1 MGDDFQ
7 ERNKPRRL
15 PHTLRL
21 NISEQLYYYVAMMV
35 SAARGT
41 MGCKRREGEAM
52 ALRIVRTRDKQL
64 ANGEVRAAIATAL
77 DKKGRAL
84 VLVPSFDVGLRLQR
98 ELADGEVPT
107 LGVTVTTPNA
117 WTDER
122 WEVYGD
128 GRHIVENETRV
139 ALMRLELDAAAGIEL
154 TKDESP
160 LPTSPGMRRMLCS
173 LAKDALPAIPRT
185 SAGDLDVTAPLTQG
199 LTPGERRAC
208 QIACNYGRRLAS
220 RNFVERSEV
229 MVRFPHVLSE
239 AAAFQPPV
247 ICCGIDSLPWAS
259 RQMLGE
265 LAVVTDVTLVVRE
278 RRSLADQMAEHLI
291 SQMTAQ
297 AQALGATVDTV
308 DDGGEVAPEPP
319 VTELDA
325 LRAALFREDA
335 PTIVPTGAVTL
346 LEPAG
351 PAAQAEAIC
360 RQIRGLAASGFG
372 TTVVSTGDVEGT
384 WRALAPKLAAR
395 GIAVRAA
402 VRMPVMELPAARA
415 FMGYVETVARLA
427 ELAETWPEPETS
439 DEGPVPQ
446 LGDMSWWPPRA
457 ITDFLLSDISHMD
470 APRARAL
477 DLKWRGNRM
486 LSPARVLAD
495 LQRKNAVSTSV
506 MRATRLILQ
515 GRVGTAAA
523 ELARA
528 IVDPAVPP
536 EIAKSENPA
545 DPPTVP
551 EPRAFDPLRHDQ
563 SVSVLM
569 LIQRVCRSLSEQGV
583 AATEKGAAGVA
594 PLKLTELVSLLKEL
608 LEDEVQIQ
616 RLELAPVRV
625 DDEAHEVRI
634 CGRGEAASLPAG
646 SADALVACNLT
657 AAEYPLAAPDDAL
670 TALEDRPGLG
680 MPADP
685 LDRARRDFAAALD
698 VPRSCLVLE
707 RVMHDE
713 NSAPTYP
720 AVMLSECLA
729 AYGLAA
735 DETDGI
741 DPASDLAPL
750 IPTTLG
756 EDHPASAATAS
767 GHATAP
773 CANEKVDDSGRI
785 SDASRPMVIVPR
797 EGQSE
802 LPGGK
807 PSLSASQIESYLECP
822 YKWFTLRRLGLGS
835 NDADFSPLQT
845 GSYAHRVLEVARR
858 NMALAAVKQA
868 GLLPAEAGYAE
879 LEVLPVTYLPGLA
892 VTASNLDFAHEMVSV
907 EFDYHL
913 RHQRQRANTLA
924 AQSLVPHD
932 QTEALALDR
941 LRTSL
946 LSVMDYEQDRL
957 EGFEPRYFEL
967 RFGGSREDAV
977 HVDYAG
983 ADFVGSIDRVDVN
996 AHGVAVVID
1005 YKHKGANNFA
1015 KEYDAFPEGCPV
1027 EGEGLAL
1034 PRRVQSLIYAQVI
1047 RRMYPDLKVRGA
1059 VYLST
1064 RGKDAGDH
1072 EIAGALDANVADQV
1086 MGSLKAKRLE
1096 TLVCGGPGQISFEDL
1111 LDRTEEEISRAIV
1124 RMRAGEIGADPCDAQ
1139 ACSYCPVKNCAR
1151 RLA

>member
-1 MGDDFQ
+1 
-7 ERNKPRRL
+7 
-15 PHTLRL
+15 
-21 NISEQLYYYVAMMV
+21 
-35 SAARGT
+35 
-41 MGCKRREGEAM
+41 M
-52 ALRIVRTRDKQL
+52 ALRIVRTHDRQL
-64 ANGEVRAAIATAL
+64 ANGEVRASIAAAL
-77 DKKGRAL
+77 DNAGRVL

-98 ELADGEVPT
+98 ELADARVPT
-107 LGVTVTTPNA
+107 LGVTVTTPTA
-117 WTDER
+117 WVDER

-154 TKDESP
+154 IGDVVP

-173 LAKDALPAIPRT
+173 LAKDALPAIPRV
-185 SAGDLDVTAPLTQG
+185 SAGDLDAQDPVVQN

-208 QIACNYGRRLAS
+208 QIVCNYGRRLAS
-220 RNFVERSEV
+220 RGFVERSEV
-229 MVRFPHVLSE
+229 MVRLPRILSG
-239 AAAFQPPV
+239 AGALQPPV
-247 ICCGIDSLPWAS
+247 VCCGIDSLPWAS
-259 RQMLGE
+259 RQMLAE
-265 LAVVTDVTLVVRE
+265 LAVATEVTLVVPE
-278 RRSLADQMAEHLI
+278 RGSLADQMSEHLI
-291 SQMTAQ
+291 AQMVAQ
-297 AQALGATVDTV
+297 AQAFGVEAEAVDSQS
-308 DDGGEVAPEPP
+308 APVSEPAD
-319 VTELDA
+319 TELDA
-325 LRAALFREDA
+325 LRSALFCEAA
-335 PTIVPTGAVTL
+335 PAVVPTGAVTL

-351 PAAQAEAIC
+351 PVAQAEALC
-360 RQIRGLAASGFG
+360 GQIQDLLASGAE
-372 TTVVSTGDVEGT
+372 TTVVSTEDVEGT

-395 GIAVRAA
+395 GITVRAA
-402 VRMPVMELPAARA
+402 VRTPVMELPAARA
-415 FMGYVETVARLA
+415 FMGYAETVARLA
-427 ELAETWPEPETS
+427 ELAETWPEPELS

-477 DLKWRGNRM
+477 DLRWRGNRM

-528 IVDPAVPP
+528 IVDPADPP
-536 EIAKSENPA
+536 ETAKSENPA
-545 DPPTVP
+545 DPPVIP

-569 LIQRVCRSLSEQGV
+569 FIQRVCRSLSEQGI
-583 AATEKGAAGVA
+583 AATEKGAAGVS
-594 PLKLTELVSLLKEL
+594 PLKLTKLVSLLKEL
-608 LEDEVQIQ
+608 LEDEVQIE
-616 RLELAPVRV
+616 RLELPSEQV
-625 DDEAHEVRI
+625 DGMACEVRI

-646 SADALVACNLT
+646 SADALIACNLT

-670 TALEDRPGLG
+670 TALEDRLGLG
-680 MPADP
+680 TPADP

-698 VPRSCLVLE
+698 VPRSRLVLE
-707 RVMHDE
+707 RVSHDE

-729 AYGLAA
+729 VYGLAA
-735 DETDGI
+735 DKTDKI
-741 DPASDLAPL
+741 DPTSDLAPL

-756 EDHPASAATAS
+756 EGHPASAFTAS
-767 GHATAP
+767 GQATDPRAS
-773 CANEKVDDSGRI
+773 EKVDDSGII
-785 SDASRPMVIVPR
+785 SDASRPMIIVPR

-858 NMALAAVKQA
+858 NMALAAAKQA

-879 LEVLPVTYLPGLA
+879 LEGLPETYLSGSA
-892 VTASNLDFAHEMVSV
+892 VTASNLDFAHEMVST

-967 RFGGSREDAV
+967 RFGGTREDAV

>member
-1 MGDDFQ
+1 
-7 ERNKPRRL
+7 
-15 PHTLRL
+15 
-21 NISEQLYYYVAMMV
+21 
-35 SAARGT
+35 
-41 MGCKRREGEAM
+41 M
-52 ALRIVRTRDKQL
+52 ALRIVRTHDRQL
-64 ANGEVRAAIATAL
+64 ANGEVRASIAAAL
-77 DKKGRAL
+77 DNAGRVL

-98 ELADGEVPT
+98 ELADARVPT
-107 LGVTVTTPNA
+107 LGVTVTTPTA
-117 WTDER
+117 WVDER

-154 TKDESP
+154 IGDVVP

-173 LAKDALPAIPRT
+173 LAKDALPAIPRV
-185 SAGDLDVTAPLTQG
+185 SAGDLDAQDPVVQN

-208 QIACNYGRRLAS
+208 QIVCNYGRRLAS
-220 RNFVERSEV
+220 RGFVERSEV
-229 MVRFPHVLSE
+229 MVRLPRILSG
-239 AAAFQPPV
+239 AGALQPPV
-247 ICCGIDSLPWAS
+247 VCCGIDSLPWAS
-259 RQMLGE
+259 RQMLAE
-265 LAVVTDVTLVVRE
+265 LAVATEVTLVVPE
-278 RRSLADQMAEHLI
+278 RGSLADQMSEHLI
-291 SQMTAQ
+291 AQMVAQ
-297 AQALGATVDTV
+297 AQAFGVEAEAVDSQS
-308 DDGGEVAPEPP
+308 APVSEPAD
-319 VTELDA
+319 TELDA
-325 LRAALFREDA
+325 LRSALFCEAA
-335 PTIVPTGAVTL
+335 PAVVPTGAVTL

-351 PAAQAEAIC
+351 PVAQAEALC
-360 RQIRGLAASGFG
+360 GQIQDLLASGAE
-372 TTVVSTGDVEGT
+372 TTVVSTEDVEGT

-395 GIAVRAA
+395 GITVRAA

-477 DLKWRGNRM
+477 DLRWRGNRM

-528 IVDPAVPP
+528 IVDPADPP
-536 EIAKSENPA
+536 ETAKSENPA
-545 DPPTVP
+545 DPPVIP

-569 LIQRVCRSLSEQGV
+569 FIQRVCRSLSEQGI
-583 AATEKGAAGVA
+583 AATEKGAAGVS
-594 PLKLTELVSLLKEL
+594 PLKLTKLVSLLKEL
-608 LEDEVQIQ
+608 LEDEVQIE
-616 RLELAPVRV
+616 RLELPSEQV
-625 DDEAHEVRI
+625 DGMACEVRI

-646 SADALVACNLT
+646 SADALIACNLT

-670 TALEDRPGLG
+670 TALEDRLGLG
-680 MPADP
+680 TPADP

-698 VPRSCLVLE
+698 VPRSRLVLE
-707 RVMHDE
+707 RVSHDE

-729 AYGLAA
+729 VYGLAA
-735 DETDGI
+735 DETDAI

-756 EDHPASAATAS
+756 EGHPASAFTAS
-767 GHATAP
+767 GQATDPRAS
-773 CANEKVDDSGRI
+773 EKVDDSGII
-785 SDASRPMVIVPR
+785 SDASRPMIIVPR

-858 NMALAAVKQA
+858 NMALAAAKQA

-879 LEVLPVTYLPGLA
+879 LEGLPETYLSGSA
-892 VTASNLDFAHEMVSV
+892 VTASNLDFAHEMVST

-967 RFGGSREDAV
+967 RFGGTREDAV

-1124 RMRAGEIGADPCDAQ
+1124 RMRAGEIQASPCDAQ